1 MDAIYQNSKKKKA
14 MSLLLKRVKH
24 LLGIYKPFIYFSVN
38 MSLLLKRVRHLLDI
52 YKPFF
57 YFSVNNPTDSRL
69 KKKNYLKS
77 KNIYQWR
84 KHSHSMEANK

>member
-1 MDAIYQNSKKKKA
+1 MDVIYQNAKKKKKA
-14 MSLLLKRVKH
+14 MPLLLKRVKY

-57 YFSVNNPTDSRL
+57 YFSVSNLTDSLL
-69 KKKNYLKS
+69 KKIFFKS

>member
-1 MDAIYQNSKKKKA
+1 MDVIYQNAKKKKKA
-14 MSLLLKRVKH
+14 M
-24 LLGIYKPFIYFSVN
+24 P
-38 MSLLLKRVRHLLDI
+38 LLLKRVRHLLDI

-57 YFSVNNPTDSRL
+57 YFSVSNLTDSLL
-69 KKKNYLKS
+69 KKIFFKS